1 MLGCFFCMFNFFF
14 DLNHDIARVNDL
26 VNIKMIFFFN
36 NGCMVVLSMKIQA
49 MVNLIAKKIGCEIK
63 LLFGE
68 QDP

>member
-1 MLGCFFCMFNFFF
+1 MFNFFF

>member
-1 MLGCFFCMFNFFF
+1 LDVSFVCSIFFF

-49 MVNLIAKKIGCEIK
+49 MVNLITKKIGCEIK

>member
-1 MLGCFFCMFNFFF
+1 MFLLYVQFFF
-14 DLNHDIARVNDL
+14 YLNHDIARVNDL

>member
-14 DLNHDIARVNDL
+14 YLNHDIARVNDL

>member
-1 MLGCFFCMFNFFF
+1 
-14 DLNHDIARVNDL
+14 
-26 VNIKMIFFFN
+26 MIFFFN

-49 MVNLIAKKIGCEIK
+49 MVNLITKKIGCEIK